1 MGLAYARPFM
11 EETMTKQTTF
21 KTSKQDTFKAGLE
34 LKEAEVHVLTV
45 HFYALAEMLAKKNPV
60 DPKQFVSSY
69 PRTWNAVMTD
79 KPLSFDLP
87 NEA

>member
-1 MGLAYARPFM
+1 
-11 EETMTKQTTF
+11 MTKQGTF
-21 KTSKQDTFKAGLE
+21 KTSKQDTFKAGLK
-34 LKEAEVHVLTV
+34 LKEAEAHVLTV

-60 DPKQFVSSY
+60 TPEQFALQY

-87 NEA
+87 NEPA